1 MSSGTF
7 KQPILVPGTR
17 QVTATP
23 LPSGTQSQLKKLMQ
37 AVVTSGTA
45 AGIGFGPDV
54 YAKTGTAQ
62 IVGQEQP
69 NSWII
74 AFDPARDVAVACL
87 VVDAGYGAQ
96 FAGPEVKAF
105 LDKY

>member
-1 MSSGTF
+1 
-7 KQPILVPGTR
+7 
-17 QVTATP
+17 
-23 LPSGTQSQLKKLMQ
+23 MQ

-45 AGIGFGPDV
+45 APIGFGPGV

-74 AFDPARDVAVACL
+74 AFDPAKDVAIACL
-87 VVDAGYGAQ
+87 VVNAGYGAQ

-105 LDKY
+105 LDQY